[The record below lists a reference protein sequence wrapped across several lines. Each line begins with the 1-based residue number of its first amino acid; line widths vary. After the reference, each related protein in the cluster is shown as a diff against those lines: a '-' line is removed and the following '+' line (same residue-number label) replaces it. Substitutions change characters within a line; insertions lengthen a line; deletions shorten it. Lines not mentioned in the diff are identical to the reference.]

1 MGSQRVRQDLTI
13 EQQWQQNDFYSFLTW
28 PWFGFSSPVSGTF
41 GPDIPILAIHQLT
54 YSLYQWPWNNWAF
67 AGRIEVPP
75 QTHGMCRGKLWLL
88 VLHSI
93 PLISL
98 HHILCLE
105 MKGLT
110 WIFPLESG
118 VLSNIRA
125 RQIFTEC
132 DSWPL
137 SLTMWL
143 TLAKRMFIDV
153 ILANSRKRLEW
164 AWPFEVTVIAVRA
177 YWSSLMEDEWEERQ
191 IESELLPQISATE
204 LRGQGTA
211 SQPRAGK

>member
-1 MGSQRVRQDLTI
+1 
-13 EQQWQQNDFYSFLTW
+13 
-28 PWFGFSSPVSGTF
+28 
-41 GPDIPILAIHQLT
+41 
-54 YSLYQWPWNNWAF
+54 
-67 AGRIEVPP
+67 
-75 QTHGMCRGKLWLL
+75 MCRGRLWLL

-110 WIFPLESG
+110 WIFLLESG

-137 SLTMWL
+137 GLITWL

-153 ILANSRKRLEW
+153 ILANSRKMLEW
-164 AWPFEVTVIAVRA
+164 ARPFEVTVIAVRA

-191 IESELLPQISATE
+191 IESELLPQISTTE
-204 LRGQGTA
+204 LRGQGRA
-211 SQPRAGK
+211 SQPHTAKQAAPESRVTQANPDTRAKNASRGMPWGSEAVCYTALPWP